1 MAAPLA
7 LLGAFGARAAAAAA
21 RFALVQA
28 LKATKGSAVKIPPPK
43 LTFKLAQNGRGIRKA
58 ERRMAASAKRAALK
72 AANATGK
79 ELYVELVKTMASE
92 AGASEAAIK
101 KTLIRKAASTRQ
113 RGKPVYSIKVRPG
126 RAGQVP
132 IQALKSA
139 AFSRKKKRASSS
151 GRGRLKFKGLRGKI
165 VDLPGVVRVGKGRG
179 AGYAFPETRKRRG
192 RSVGGLKFKYR
203 QTPRIERLRKTT
215 RKRFR
220 KNFRA
225 AYKAASRRR

>member
-1 MAAPLA
+1 MALPVIGVAVA
-7 LLGAFGARAAAAAA
+7 LLRANTAAKLFGGAGKDTAGAVGNIR
-21 RFALVQA
+21 
-28 LKATKGSAVKIPPPK
+28 LKVSWAKG
-43 LTFKLAQNGRGIRKA
+43 GRGIRKA

-132 IQALKSA
+132 NQALKSA

-165 VDLPGVVRVGKGRG
+165 VDLPGIVRVGKGRG

-203 QTPRIERLRKTT
+203 QTPKIERLRKTT
-215 RKRFR
+215 KPKFKRHFR
-220 KNFRA
+220 QA
-225 AYKAASRRR
+225 MKATRRR

>member
-1 MAAPLA
+1 
-7 LLGAFGARAAAAAA
+7 
-21 RFALVQA
+21 
-28 LKATKGSAVKIPPPK
+28 
-43 LTFKLAQNGRGIRKA
+43 
-58 ERRMAASAKRAALK
+58 MAASAKRAALK
-72 AANATGK
+72 AANKTGL
-79 ELYVELVKTMASE
+79 ELYNALVPIMASE

-126 RAGQVP
+126 RAGQIAIKP
-132 IQALKSA
+132 LKSA
-139 AFSRKKKRASSS
+139 KFERKAKRASSS

-165 VDLPGVVRVGKGRG
+165 VDLPGIVRVGKGRG